1 MNARPNLRQ
10 HRRIRESSDDDRGT
24 SCNHFYCARFI
35 RGGRAVAFGA
45 MGCRGVCFTLSADIS
60 RRRASWKISRLLS
73 SFCWSQASLSPLSHV
88 AGIGAGIELVQFGV
102 TSTDQGG
109 GKRRAG
115 TQELDSFGGSPHS
128 HLPVY
133 PL

>member
-60 RRRASWKISRLLS
+60 SAESVMENISTVVLILL
-73 SFCWSQASLSPLSHV
+73 V
-88 AGIGAGIELVQFGV
+88 AGVVVAGVACSGH
-102 TSTDQGG
+102 
-109 GKRRAG
+109 RRW
-115 TQELDSFGGSPHS
+115 H
-128 HLPVY
+128 
-133 PL
+133 